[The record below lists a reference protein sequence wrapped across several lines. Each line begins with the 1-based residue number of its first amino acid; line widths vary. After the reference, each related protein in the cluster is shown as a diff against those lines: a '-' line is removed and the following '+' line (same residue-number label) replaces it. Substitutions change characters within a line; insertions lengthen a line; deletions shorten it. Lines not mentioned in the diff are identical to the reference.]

1 MHFQETLK
9 GYNPWMLKI
18 GKWTDVV
25 RYSRSGS
32 LQNVK
37 EMRIPWNQDS
47 HFKKSIFSQYKSYAY
62 KRSNIFLFC
71 FDLKSKKVTLIFL
84 CVQAVTKAVLLS
96 QASVDVL

>member
-32 LQNVK
+32 LQNAK

-47 HFKKSIFSQYKSYAY
+47 HFKKASSVSTNLMPTKDQTFSY
-62 KRSNIFLFC
+62 F
-71 FDLKSKKVTLIFL
+71 VLI
-84 CVQAVTKAVLLS
+84 
-96 QASVDVL
+96 